1 MISANC
7 FWKRILS
14 MTDPDVCADTACW
27 PTHWHPENK
36 HVSTFDTG
44 RDREREREKCF
55 TSFALW
61 MCPDKLMDANGCQSD
76 SSAGNGAQLPPN
88 S

>member
-1 MISANC
+1 
-7 FWKRILS
+7 

-44 RDREREREKCF
+44 RDREREREVF
-55 TSFALW
+55 YIL
-61 MCPDKLMDANGCQSD
+61 CPLDVHGQTDGCQWVPI
-76 SSAGNGAQLPPN
+76 GFFCR
-88 S
+88 